1 MERADGH
8 STMLRHTVDA
18 RVNAHAALGM
28 SYIYLV
34 KVFQPLD
41 YPFFFFLN
49 DPPPPEIYTFPL
61 HDALPISPSAA
72 ASRAN
77 SAKYCGDDFGYTM
90 RSPSRLGKP
99 ALGMPLVRLS
109 STAASSCKIGSS
121 ACGPSVQFAPI
132 TCTFLLFSCAA
143 ASEGRMSPWVVPSS
157 E

>member
-1 MERADGH
+1 MTALAKHASDYDGFR
-8 STMLRHTVDA
+8 STSSPAAHRGASLR
-18 RVNAHAALGM
+18 
-28 SYIYLV
+28 
-34 KVFQPLD
+34 F
-41 YPFFFFLN
+41 FFFFLN